1 MSTRTKKTPVKAPD
15 GVTPPT
21 AAGGRQGFLS
31 DVIVELGFAT
41 RETVEQ
47 AVRAARSPG
56 TTVARVLVEMAAISE
71 GQLAQAIAERYGI
84 DYIDLDGFAVDPAAV
99 NLIKP
104 TAAKRYQAVPVG
116 FLGKGLL
123 VAMADPADA
132 LGVNDIAVMTK
143 LEVRPAVAAR
153 PALDALLEALPL
165 DEGYYDDDDEPVSAN
180 DDGEVEVE
188 SVSEEETEAPAAPT
202 SSAYF
207 WQEGDDDQI
216 PEGLGEP
223 SEDEPA
229 DPSQLRDDL
238 TALKAQLA
246 GAEARLTGKG
256 KSKDPDVSGVDPHVT
271 ELHAKL
277 AEAEVEL
284 AEARVRVREAKEVSA
299 ELETLRE
306 ALAAAEEGLDQASER
321 ARQGDQ
327 VSAEA
332 EELRGRV
339 AELET
344 GACRRARAARQ
355 SRRARDRR
363 LPPRKSCEA
372 ESPSSRQELAA
383 AQELRGRVAELEQEL
398 AAARTLGKDAE
409 RLRERVDSIKVERD
423 EAHELARDAETE
435 LRRIRADV
443 DVRSGEIE
451 TLRAKLTD
459 AETELVRVRAEV
471 DTRGSE
477 LESMRTRAES
487 AEAEAQS
494 AIKRADASE
503 REVEEAHREVE
514 EAHREV
520 AEGQRLGE
528 ELEAS
533 EVRTEQARAALT
545 ALREEAEREREQWAV
560 TERDVRETLAEEE
573 TRRAELEGR
582 LSEVESSAFA
592 AERAFE
598 ELRVAQGRMRGALR
612 ALADPDA
619 NADAPEETDSDQQD

>member
-321 ARQGDQ
+321 AHQGDQ

-344 GACRRARAARQ
+344 
-355 SRRARDRR
+355 
-363 LPPRKSCEA
+363 
-372 ESPSSRQELAA
+372 ELAA
-383 AQELRGRVAELEQEL
+383 AQELRGRVAELETELAAAQELRGRVAELETELAAAQELRARVAELETEL

-459 AETELVRVRAEV
+459 SETELVRVRAEV

>member
-165 DEGYYDDDDEPVSAN
+165 DEGYYDDDDDEPVSAN
-180 DDGEVEVE
+180 DNGEVEFE

-216 PEGLGEP
+216 PEALGEP

-321 ARQGDQ
+321 AHQGDQ

-332 EELRGRV
+332 EEPPRAEAESPSSKRSLPPRKSFRGRV

-344 GACRRARAARQ
+344 
-355 SRRARDRR
+355 
-363 LPPRKSCEA
+363 
-372 ESPSSRQELAA
+372 ELAA
-383 AQELRGRVAELEQEL
+383 AQELRGRVASSKRSLPPRKSCEAECR
-398 AAARTLGKDAE
+398 AREGDCRGATLGKDAE
-409 RLRERVDSIKVERD
+409 RLRERVDSIKFERD

-459 AETELVRVRAEV
+459 SETELVRVRAEV

-520 AEGQRLGE
+520 AEGQRL
-528 ELEAS
+528 AKS
-533 EVRTEQARAALT
+533 SRPQRCAPSRPAR
-545 ALREEAEREREQWAV
+545 
-560 TERDVRETLAEEE
+560 
-573 TRRAELEGR
+573 
-582 LSEVESSAFA
+582 
-592 AERAFE
+592 
-598 ELRVAQGRMRGALR
+598 
-612 ALADPDA
+612 P
-619 NADAPEETDSDQQD
+619 

>member
-143 LEVRPAVAAR
+143 LDVRPAVAAR
-153 PALDALLEALPL
+153 PALNALLEALPL
-165 DEGYYDDDDEPVSAN
+165 DEGYYDEDEAVPAN
-180 DDGEVEVE
+180 GDAELEAE
-188 SVSEEETEAPAAPT
+188 SVSEEETEAPAAPA
-202 SSAYF
+202 SSAFF
-207 WQEGDDDQI
+207 WQDGDDDPI
-216 PEGLGEP
+216 PEGLGE
-223 SEDEPA
+223 SSQDEQA

-339 AELET
+339 AELE
-344 GACRRARAARQ
+344 
-355 SRRARDRR
+355 
-363 LPPRKSCEA
+363 K
-372 ESPSSRQELAA
+372 
-383 AQELRGRVAELEQEL
+383 EL

-443 DVRSGEIE
+443 EVRSGEIE

-487 AEAEAQS
+487 AEAEAES

-503 REVEEAHREVE
+503 REVEDAHREVE

-545 ALREEAEREREQWAV
+545 ALREESEREREQWAV

-619 NADAPEETDSDQQD
+619 NADAPEETDSDQQA

>member
-1 MSTRTKKTPVKAPD
+1 MSTRTKKTPDKAPK

-84 DYIDLDGFAVDPAAV
+84 DYIDLEGFAVDPAAV

-153 PALDALLEALPL
+153 PALNALLEALPL
-165 DEGYYDDDDEPVSAN
+165 EEGFYDDDDDEAVPAN
-180 DDGEVEVE
+180 GNAEVDVE
-188 SVSEEETEAPAAPT
+188 SVSEEEIEAPAAPK

-207 WQEGDDDQI
+207 WQDSDGDEI
-216 PEGLGEP
+216 PEGLGE
-223 SEDEPA
+223 SSDGEDG

-238 TALKAQLA
+238 TALKLQLA

-284 AEARVRVREAKEVSA
+284 ADARVRVREAKEVSA

-321 ARQGDQ
+321 ARQGEE

-332 EELRGRV
+332 EELRARV
-339 AELET
+339 AEL
-344 GACRRARAARQ
+344 
-355 SRRARDRR
+355 D
-363 LPPRKSCEA
+363 K
-372 ESPSSRQELAA
+372 
-383 AQELRGRVAELEQEL
+383 EL
-398 AAARTLGKDAE
+398 AAARALGKDAE
-409 RLRERVDSIKVERD
+409 RLRERADSINAERD
-423 EAHELARDAETE
+423 EARELARDAETE
-435 LRRIRADV
+435 LRRIRADI
-443 DVRSGEIE
+443 DVRSGELE

-487 AEAEAQS
+487 AEAEAES

-503 REVEEAHREVE
+503 REVEEAHREV
-514 EAHREV
+514 
-520 AEGQRLGE
+520 AEGQRLAE

-533 EVRTEQARAALT
+533 EVRAEQARAALT

-560 TERDVRETLAEEE
+560 TERDVRETLAEQE
-573 TRRAELEGR
+573 TRRAELEGH

-619 NADAPEETDSDQQD
+619 NADAPESSEQD

>member
-180 DDGEVEVE
+180 DPGEVEVE

-216 PEGLGEP
+216 PEALGEP

-332 EELRGRV
+332 EELRGKV

-344 GACRRARAARQ
+344 
-355 SRRARDRR
+355 
-363 LPPRKSCEA
+363 
-372 ESPSSRQELAA
+372 ELAA
-383 AQELRGRVAELEQEL
+383 AQELRGRVAELETELAAAQEL
-398 AAARTLGKDAE
+398 RGRVAELETELAAAQELRGRVAELEKEIAAARTLGKDAE

-459 AETELVRVRAEV
+459 SETELVRVRAEV

>member
-1 MSTRTKKTPVKAPD
+1 MP
-15 GVTPPT
+15 
-21 AAGGRQGFLS
+21 
-31 DVIVELGFAT
+31 
-41 RETVEQ
+41 
-47 AVRAARSPG
+47 VRA
-56 TTVARVLVEMAAISE
+56 I
-71 GQLAQAIAERYGI
+71 RY
-84 DYIDLDGFAVDPAAV
+84 
-99 NLIKP
+99 
-104 TAAKRYQAVPVG
+104 
-116 FLGKGLL
+116 
-123 VAMADPADA
+123 
-132 LGVNDIAVMTK
+132 
-143 LEVRPAVAAR
+143 RP
-153 PALDALLEALPL
+153 
-165 DEGYYDDDDEPVSAN
+165 
-180 DDGEVEVE
+180 
-188 SVSEEETEAPAAPT
+188 
-202 SSAYF
+202 
-207 WQEGDDDQI
+207 
-216 PEGLGEP
+216 
-223 SEDEPA
+223 
-229 DPSQLRDDL
+229 
-238 TALKAQLA
+238 K
-246 GAEARLTGKG
+246 
-256 KSKDPDVSGVDPHVT
+256 
-271 ELHAKL
+271 
-277 AEAEVEL
+277 
-284 AEARVRVREAKEVSA
+284 
-299 ELETLRE
+299 
-306 ALAAAEEGLDQASER
+306 
-321 ARQGDQ
+321 
-327 VSAEA
+327 
-332 EELRGRV
+332 
-339 AELET
+339 
-344 GACRRARAARQ
+344 
-355 SRRARDRR
+355 
-363 LPPRKSCEA
+363 RKSCEA
-372 ESPSSRQELAA
+372 EWPSSRRRLPPRA
-383 AQELRGRVAELEQEL
+383 
-398 AAARTLGKDAE
+398 TLGKDAE

-503 REVEEAHREVE
+503 REVEEAHREV
-514 EAHREV
+514 
-520 AEGQRLGE
+520 AEGQRLAE

>member
-1 MSTRTKKTPVKAPD
+1 M
-15 GVTPPT
+15 
-21 AAGGRQGFLS
+21 
-31 DVIVELGFAT
+31 
-41 RETVEQ
+41 
-47 AVRAARSPG
+47 
-56 TTVARVLVEMAAISE
+56 
-71 GQLAQAIAERYGI
+71 
-84 DYIDLDGFAVDPAAV
+84 
-99 NLIKP
+99 
-104 TAAKRYQAVPVG
+104 
-116 FLGKGLL
+116 
-123 VAMADPADA
+123 
-132 LGVNDIAVMTK
+132 
-143 LEVRPAVAAR
+143 
-153 PALDALLEALPL
+153 
-165 DEGYYDDDDEPVSAN
+165 
-180 DDGEVEVE
+180 
-188 SVSEEETEAPAAPT
+188 
-202 SSAYF
+202 
-207 WQEGDDDQI
+207 
-216 PEGLGEP
+216 
-223 SEDEPA
+223 
-229 DPSQLRDDL
+229 
-238 TALKAQLA
+238 
-246 GAEARLTGKG
+246 
-256 KSKDPDVSGVDPHVT
+256 
-271 ELHAKL
+271 
-277 AEAEVEL
+277 
-284 AEARVRVREAKEVSA
+284 
-299 ELETLRE
+299 
-306 ALAAAEEGLDQASER
+306 
-321 ARQGDQ
+321 
-327 VSAEA
+327 
-332 EELRGRV
+332 
-339 AELET
+339 
-344 GACRRARAARQ
+344 
-355 SRRARDRR
+355 
-363 LPPRKSCEA
+363 
-372 ESPSSRQELAA
+372 PSSKEFAA
-383 AQELRGRVAELEQEL
+383 SSRTEL